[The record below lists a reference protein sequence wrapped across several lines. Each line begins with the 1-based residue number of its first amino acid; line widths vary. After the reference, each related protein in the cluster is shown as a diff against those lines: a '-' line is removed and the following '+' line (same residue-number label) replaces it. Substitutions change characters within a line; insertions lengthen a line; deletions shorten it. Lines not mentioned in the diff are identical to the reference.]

1 MCHNFLKVVKVVLPG
16 GSGSVGTALA
26 RWLLARGHDV
36 VVLSR
41 RPVLGDARSIL
52 WDGETLGDWRATF
65 EDADAVINL
74 AGRTVNCRYNAANL
88 KEMMDS
94 RARSTLVV
102 GEAIATCERP
112 PKVWLQASTAT
123 IYAHRFDA
131 ANDEATGILGGEEPD
146 SPPTWRASIEIAKA
160 WEAAALERQTDGTRL
175 VLLRSALTLSPDR
188 GSVFDVL
195 CSLASR
201 GLGGQLG
208 SGRQFVSWVH
218 EDDFCR
224 AVEFLIHEPSLAGPV
239 NISAPNPLPQT
250 EFARH
255 LRKALGVPIGL
266 PASEWMVEIG
276 TRLKRTESELVLKS
290 RRVVPGRLLA
300 HWFEFDFPD
309 WDRAAAD
316 LVRRWRLAGR
326 GLRLG

>member
-1 MCHNFLKVVKVVLPG
+1 M
-16 GSGSVGTALA
+16 GTALA

-94 RARSTLVV
+94 RVRSTLVV

>member
-1 MCHNFLKVVKVVLPG
+1 
-16 GSGSVGTALA
+16 
-26 RWLLARGHDV
+26 
-36 VVLSR
+36 VLSR
-41 RPVLGDARSIL
+41 RPAQGDAQYML

-88 KEMMDS
+88 KQMMDS
-94 RARSTLVV
+94 RVRSAAVV
-102 GEAIATCERP
+102 GEAIATCAHP

-131 ANDEATGILGGEEPD
+131 ANDEATGILGGEEPE

-160 WEAAALERQTDGTRL
+160 WEAAALALQTDGTRL
-175 VLLRSALTLSPDR
+175 VLLRSALTLSPDK

-201 GLGGQLG
+201 GLGGRLG
-208 SGRQFVSWVH
+208 TGRQYVSWVH

-224 AVEFLIHEPSLAGPV
+224 AVEFLIHEPTLAGPV
-239 NISAPNPLPQT
+239 NICSPNPLPQA

-266 PASEWMVEIG
+266 PAAEWMVEIG
-276 TRLKRTESELVLKS
+276 TWLKRTESELVLKS

-300 HWFEFDFPD
+300 QGFEFDFPN

-316 LVRRWRLAGR
+316 LVRRWRLARR
-326 GLRLG
+326 GLSLA

>member
-1 MCHNFLKVVKVVLPG
+1 ML
-16 GSGSVGTALA
+16 S
-26 RWLLARGHDV
+26 RWLLARGHEV

-41 RPVLGDARSIL
+41 RPVRGDASCIL

-88 KEMMDS
+88 KQMMDS
-94 RARSTLVV
+94 RVRSAAVV
-102 GEAIATCERP
+102 GEAIATCAHP

-131 ANDEATGILGGEEPD
+131 ANDEATGMLGGEEPD

-160 WEAAALERQTDGTRL
+160 WEAAALALQTDGTRL
-175 VLLRSALTLSPDR
+175 VLLRSALTLSPDK

-195 CSLASR
+195 CSLACR
-201 GLGGQLG
+201 GLGGRLG
-208 SGRQFVSWVH
+208 TGRQYVSWVH

-224 AVEFLIHEPSLAGPV
+224 AVEFLIHEPTLAGPV
-239 NISAPNPLPQT
+239 NICSPNPLPQA

-266 PASEWMVEIG
+266 PAAEWMVEIG
-276 TRLKRTESELVLKS
+276 TWLKRTESELVLKS

-300 HWFEFDFPD
+300 HGFEFDFPD

-316 LVRRWRLAGR
+316 LVRRWRLA
-326 GLRLG
+326 RLGLSLA

>member
-1 MCHNFLKVVKVVLPG
+1 VL
-16 GSGSVGTALA
+16 S
-26 RWLLARGHDV
+26 RWLLARGHEV

-41 RPVLGDARSIL
+41 RPVRGDASCIL

-88 KEMMDS
+88 KQMMDS
-94 RARSTLVV
+94 RVRSAAVV
-102 GEAIATCERP
+102 GEAIATCAHP

-131 ANDEATGILGGEEPD
+131 ANDEATGMLGGEEPD

-160 WEAAALERQTDGTRL
+160 WEAAALALQTDGTRL
-175 VLLRSALTLSPDR
+175 VLLRSALTLSPDK

-195 CSLASR
+195 CSLACR
-201 GLGGQLG
+201 GLGGRLG
-208 SGRQFVSWVH
+208 TGRQYVSWVH

-224 AVEFLIHEPSLAGPV
+224 AVEFLIHEPTLAGPV
-239 NISAPNPLPQT
+239 NICSPNPLPQA

-266 PASEWMVEIG
+266 PAAEWMVEIG
-276 TRLKRTESELVLKS
+276 TWLKRTESELVLKS

-300 HWFEFDFPD
+300 HGFEFDFPD

-316 LVRRWRLAGR
+316 LVRRWRLA
-326 GLRLG
+326 RLGLSLA

>member
-1 MCHNFLKVVKVVLPG
+1 ML
-16 GSGSVGTALA
+16 S
-26 RWLLARGHDV
+26 RWLLARGHEV

-41 RPVLGDARSIL
+41 RPVRGDASCIL

-88 KEMMDS
+88 KQMMDS
-94 RARSTLVV
+94 RVRSAAVV
-102 GEAIATCERP
+102 GEAIATCAHP

-160 WEAAALERQTDGTRL
+160 WEAAALALQTDGTRL
-175 VLLRSALTLSPDR
+175 VLLRSALTLSPDK

-195 CSLASR
+195 CSLACR
-201 GLGGQLG
+201 GLGGRLG
-208 SGRQFVSWVH
+208 TGRQYVSWVH

-224 AVEFLIHEPSLAGPV
+224 AVEFLIHEPTLAGPV
-239 NISAPNPLPQT
+239 NICSPNPLPQA

-266 PASEWMVEIG
+266 PAAEWMVEIG
-276 TRLKRTESELVLKS
+276 TWLKRTESELVLKS

-300 HWFEFDFPD
+300 HGFEFDFPD

-316 LVRRWRLAGR
+316 LVRRWRLA
-326 GLRLG
+326 RLGLSLA

>member
-1 MCHNFLKVVKVVLPG
+1 M
-16 GSGSVGTALA
+16 GTALA

>member
-1 MCHNFLKVVKVVLPG
+1 M
-16 GSGSVGTALA
+16 GTALA

-239 NISAPNPLPQT
+239 NISAPNPLPQA

>member
-1 MCHNFLKVVKVVLPG
+1 MCHNFQKVVKVVLPG
-16 GSGSVGTALA
+16 GSGSVGTVLS
-26 RWLLARGHDV
+26 RWLLARGHEV

-41 RPVLGDARSIL
+41 RPVRGDASCIL

-88 KEMMDS
+88 KQMMDS
-94 RARSTLVV
+94 RVRSAAVV
-102 GEAIATCERP
+102 GEAIATCAHP

-160 WEAAALERQTDGTRL
+160 WEAAALALQTDGTRL
-175 VLLRSALTLSPDR
+175 VLLRSALTLSPDK

-195 CSLASR
+195 CSLACR
-201 GLGGQLG
+201 GLGGRLG
-208 SGRQFVSWVH
+208 TGRQYVSWVH

-224 AVEFLIHEPSLAGPV
+224 AVEFLIHEPTLAGPV
-239 NISAPNPLPQT
+239 NICSPNPLPQA

-266 PASEWMVEIG
+266 PAAEWMVEIG
-276 TRLKRTESELVLKS
+276 TWLKRTESELVLKS

-300 HWFEFDFPD
+300 HGFEFDFPD

-316 LVRRWRLAGR
+316 LVRRWRLA
-326 GLRLG
+326 RLGLSLA

>member
-1 MCHNFLKVVKVVLPG
+1 M
-16 GSGSVGTALA
+16 
-26 RWLLARGHDV
+26 
-36 VVLSR
+36 LSR
-41 RPVLGDARSIL
+41 RPAQGDAQYML

-88 KEMMDS
+88 KQMMDS
-94 RARSTLVV
+94 RVRSAAVV
-102 GEAIATCERP
+102 GEAIATCAHP

-131 ANDEATGILGGEEPD
+131 ANDEATGILGGEEPE

-160 WEAAALERQTDGTRL
+160 WEAAALALQTDGTRL
-175 VLLRSALTLSPDR
+175 VLLRSALTLSPDK

-201 GLGGQLG
+201 GLGGRLG
-208 SGRQFVSWVH
+208 TGRQYVSWVH

-224 AVEFLIHEPSLAGPV
+224 AVEFLIHEPTLAGPV
-239 NISAPNPLPQT
+239 NICSPNPLPQA

-266 PASEWMVEIG
+266 PAAEWMVEIG
-276 TRLKRTESELVLKS
+276 TWLKRTESELVLKS

-300 HWFEFDFPD
+300 QGFEFDFPN

-316 LVRRWRLAGR
+316 LVRRWRLARR
-326 GLRLG
+326 GLSLA